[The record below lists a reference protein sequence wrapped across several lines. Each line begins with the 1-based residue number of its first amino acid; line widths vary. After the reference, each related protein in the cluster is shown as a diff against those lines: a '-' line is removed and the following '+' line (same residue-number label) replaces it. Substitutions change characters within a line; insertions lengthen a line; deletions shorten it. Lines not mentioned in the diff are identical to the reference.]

1 MVDCIIR
8 WGKLEPG
15 DYVLSG
21 VHGGKVRILN
31 DGKTS
36 LYRRTLWCTMNIILS
51 TFDADIYHRIVTV
64 NNKSVKLAS
73 PSQPIRIVGLKSLP
87 KAGDPIVCVKSEE
100 FAKELIAKREA
111 LLSTTEKSTS
121 YRADDSKA
129 KLDVIVTGGA
139 SKKGFMAN
147 NVLRKFGLDEDSV
160 EDEEEDDQIRIPVV
174 LKADADGTLAALR
187 DTILAI
193 QGESKLNLCIDPIE
207 VSIGHVTPTDVNL
220 AAESGAAIFCFNL
233 KGSKDKTAMS
243 LVASNKVEIR
253 SHDVIYHL
261 LDEAKDVFSAFC
273 PATPVEK
280 IHGEATVQAVFDIN
294 NNKDAERV
302 AGLMVSEGR
311 LYLDKLKTES
321 GSLNCEYRIK
331 RDGTIVA
338 DGLKAK
344 TLRRVKEEV
353 KDVRRGEECGLNL
366 LDYTDIEQGDVI
378 ECYSVEMKRIF
389 V

>member
-1 MVDCIIR
+1 MLTVYPF
-8 WGKLEPG
+8 KPYYTNKQFHAL
-15 DYVLSG
+15 V
-21 VHGGKVRILN
+21 
-31 DGKTS
+31 
-36 LYRRTLWCTMNIILS
+36 
-51 TFDADIYHRIVTV
+51 VTV
-64 NNKSVKLAS
+64 NNKSVKRAS

-100 FAKELIAKREA
+100 IAKALIAKREA
-111 LLSTTEKSTS
+111 ILFTNDTSNS

-147 NVLRKFGLDEDSV
+147 NVLKRFGLDAASVKDEV
-160 EDEEEDDQIRIPVV
+160 EDEQIRIPVL

-187 DTILAI
+187 DTLLAI
-193 QGESKLNLCIDPIE
+193 QDESKLDLCIDPVE

-233 KGSKDKTAMS
+233 KGTKDKTAMS
-243 LVASNKVEIR
+243 LAASNNVEIR

-261 LDEAKDVFSAFC
+261 LDEAKDVFASYC

-280 IHGEATVQAVFDIN
+280 IHGVAKVQAVFDIN

-302 AGLMVSEGR
+302 AGLMVNEGR
-311 LYLDKLKTES
+311 LYLDKFKSDS
-321 GSLNCEYRIK
+321 GSLDCEYRIK
-331 RDGTIVA
+331 RDKRILV

-344 TLRRVKEEV
+344 SLRREKEEV

-366 LDYTDIEQGDVI
+366 LDYIDVEEGDII
-378 ECYSVEMKRIF
+378 ECYSVEMKRMF